1 MTGPKENKPDNRMNV
16 DEPDRKGELKLNQPK
31 PFTGKREELKKFLQ
45 DVKLYLHV
53 NEKIY
58 DTDIKKISFTLSFM
72 NEGDAASYKEQMLE
86 EAMEKA
92 GPLDLGTWK
101 EFTDNLVTAFKPY
114 DAPGDALKEMK
125 MLRMKESSIEEHNAK
140 FKMLVTKSGL
150 DSKSPAVIDY
160 YRESLNIPLQRR
172 ILSLENPP
180 KTLQEWYDWAAKLD
194 NNWRRMQRI
203 LGRNKESNDRNNNQG
218 KKKNEFK
225 RQFNFTQKDPNA
237 MDVDALSIEKRDEM
251 MKKGLCF
258 KCKKPGHLSRDCPNK
273 KPSTSRSPPAYT
285 APKKMAPKELY
296 THIRSITAQMT
307 EEEKEEFYQEAE
319 KEGF

>member
-1 MTGPKENKPDNRMNV
+1 MKDN
-16 DEPDRKGELKLNQPK
+16 
-31 PFTGKREELKKFLQ
+31 
-45 DVKLYLHV
+45 
-53 NEKIY
+53 
-58 DTDIKKISFTLSFM
+58 
-72 NEGDAASYKEQMLE
+72 
-86 EAMEKA
+86 
-92 GPLDLGTWK
+92 
-101 EFTDNLVTAFKPY
+101 
-114 DAPGDALKEMK
+114 
-125 MLRMKESSIEEHNAK
+125 SIEEHNAK

-150 DSKSPAVIDY
+150 DSTSPAVIDY

-258 KCKKPGHLSRDCPNK
+258 KCEKPGHLSRDCPDK
-273 KPSTSRSPPAYT
+273 KLSTS
-285 APKKMAPKELY
+285 
-296 THIRSITAQMT
+296 
-307 EEEKEEFYQEAE
+307 
-319 KEGF
+319 